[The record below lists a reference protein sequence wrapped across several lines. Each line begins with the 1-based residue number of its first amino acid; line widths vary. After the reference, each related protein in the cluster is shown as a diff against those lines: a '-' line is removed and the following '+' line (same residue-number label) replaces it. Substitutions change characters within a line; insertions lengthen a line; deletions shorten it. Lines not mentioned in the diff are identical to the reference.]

1 MFASISRLQLV
12 DSPYYGYQAMSEWLL
27 RLSFVGLLLFYMFL
41 VSYAWRQ
48 GKRRQLRLHIDP
60 FTMIFY
66 YRPILERTLPLLQRQ
81 RLSLALLN
89 GGECPRELLIGWAAE
104 SIGLSYLI
112 ACLSSLLGM
121 MAGNPTLLVMGVIVA
136 CCLPVLRTKELTKK
150 VNQRRFTIVME
161 LPELLSRLL
170 LMVNAG
176 ETVLRAIS
184 RCAEQKAGSEHPLY
198 VELNRAIEGMKR
210 GESLSLV
217 LEEMGRRCA
226 VPEVRLFATTVLINA
241 RRGGESFVP
250 ALRELTRQMW
260 EKRKSLAR
268 MLGEQASS
276 RLAFPLAVIFLLI
289 MVLVGAPTILMM

>member
-1 MFASISRLQLV
+1 MVVAIVLCGAAPFLYVPCQLCLEAREAPSTSFAYR
-12 DSPYYGYQAMSEWLL
+12 P
-27 RLSFVGLLLFYMFL
+27 FYSDFL
-41 VSYAWRQ
+41 
-48 GKRRQLRLHIDP
+48 
-60 FTMIFY
+60 T

-89 GGECPRELLIGWAAE
+89 GGECPGRELLIGWAAE

-150 VNQRRFTIVME
+150 VNQRRFIIIME

-176 ETVLRAIS
+176 ETVLRALS
-184 RCAEQKAGSEHPLY
+184 RCAEQKADSEHPLY

-241 RRGGESFVP
+241 RRGE
-250 ALRELTRQMW
+250 
-260 EKRKSLAR
+260 
-268 MLGEQASS
+268 S
-276 RLAFPLAVIFLLI
+276 RLFRRF
-289 MVLVGAPTILMM
+289 GS